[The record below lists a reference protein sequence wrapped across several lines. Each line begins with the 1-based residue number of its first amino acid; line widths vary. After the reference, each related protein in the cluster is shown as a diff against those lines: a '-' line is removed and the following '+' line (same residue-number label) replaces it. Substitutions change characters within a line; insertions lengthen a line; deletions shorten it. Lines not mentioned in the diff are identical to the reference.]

1 LIFNKKAIYS
11 SIGIVVFDTRE
22 FVKIIVDRKTNEF
35 VIGLYFR
42 MIEKMTVFEDKVIVG
57 ILDRIETEF
66 RAGWNLM
73 W

>member
-1 LIFNKKAIYS
+1 M
-11 SIGIVVFDTRE
+11 VFDTRE